1 MTDNLPDFL
10 REMALMALDGT
21 PEGRRDAR
29 KLRRAATVLE
39 RLRERLEVLEAENAE
54 LRRES
59 LVRRMIG

>member
-1 MTDNLPDFL
+1 MADNLPDFL

-21 PEGRRDAR
+21 PEGRREAR
-29 KLRRAATVLE
+29 KLRRAATFLE
-39 RLRERLEVLEAENAE
+39 RLKVLEAENAR